1 MFRRNRSGPK
11 KILAESQKTRATA
24 AEMTARSVYL
34 LMLGTLLF
42 GPLGYI
48 HVYAGPDAV
57 IMVVA
62 ILMAIAVIVVVFLAV
77 MAALTNWR
85 ASQPAQAAGAVAA
98 VVKENAKIQAYSQKA
113 ALQLDMEAKRQ
124 AMRLAMK
131 QKPKDEAPK
140 RRALPAGPRK
150 MQSTVGSVDLN
161 SFEVK

>member
-11 KILAESQKTRATA
+11 KILAESQKQRATA
-24 AEMTARSVYL
+24 AEITARSVYL
-34 LMLGTLLF
+34 LLLGILLF
-42 GPLGYI
+42 GPLAYI
-48 HVYAGPDAV
+48 HIYAGPDAV
-57 IMVVA
+57 ILIVA
-62 ILMAIAVIVVVFLAV
+62 ILMVIAVAVVVFLAV

-124 AMRLAMK
+124 AMRQAMK
-131 QKPKDEAPK
+131 QQPKEEAPK
-140 RRALPAGPRK
+140 RRALPSGPRK
-150 MQSTVGSVDLN
+150 MQSVASSVDLN